1 MISKIA
7 TIKKDSLNP
16 QFVIEIAQKCSSFD
30 SSITMYAKDQTVN
43 LKSIVNIFG
52 TSIENDDAPLQIL
65 SRAPLEILAYARVH
79 CYTDIV

>member
-1 MISKIA
+1 MLQNMRMGTAKYPRMQSTTTKTPFQVIFVQNNQS
-7 TIKKDSLNP
+7 
-16 QFVIEIAQKCSSFD
+16 QFSGSCRCLVKHS
-30 SSITMYAKDQTVN
+30 
-43 LKSIVNIFG
+43 

>member
-7 TIKKDSLNP
+7 VIRQDTLNP
-16 QFVIEIAQKCSSFD
+16 DFVVAIAKKCSSFS

-52 TSIENDDAPLQIL
+52 TELSNDEEVELVFSGND
-65 SRAPLEILAYARVH
+65 EELACEAIMKLFEQV
-79 CYTDIV
+79 

>member
-7 TIKKDSLNP
+7 TIKKDSLTP

-52 TSIENDDAPLQIL
+52 TSIENDEEVELVFSGNDEQKASEAIL
-65 SRAPLEILAYARVH
+65 KLLER
-79 CYTDIV
+79 